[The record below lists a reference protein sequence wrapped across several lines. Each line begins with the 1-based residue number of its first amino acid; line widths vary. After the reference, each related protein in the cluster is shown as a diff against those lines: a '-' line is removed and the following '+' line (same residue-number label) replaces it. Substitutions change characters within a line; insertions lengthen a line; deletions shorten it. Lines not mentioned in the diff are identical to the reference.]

1 MWPSTTP
8 PPVCESREPLK
19 LLDFNSATAPS
30 SFTYTGGMVGGTAT
44 AFQLPYATTG
54 AQKITQKKIGDL
66 KAHAPTRKEDGT
78 ATKSLK
84 MKRRSSAM
92 SERLE
97 AYARR
102 VREVQKWKVLYGE
115 KQRLLG
121 KSLKNSTRLMI
132 ELIQLGCRKPEDV
145 RLVRVMPGLL
155 DALSR
160 EKQILERLGA
170 SNATFRDYSGF
181 RDFLQRLSEEQPP
194 VLKAQAWE
202 TQCSNKQR
210 LLLNSMK
217 KTARLTRDIVALE
230 RRKPEDARVAVAG
243 FLGQDEEVKEQKLAL
258 ERLEGLLVVGQ
269 LRPSAPSGE

>member
-1 MWPSTTP
+1 MLRLARGS
-8 PPVCESREPLK
+8 
-19 LLDFNSATAPS
+19 
-30 SFTYTGGMVGGTAT
+30 
-44 AFQLPYATTG
+44 
-54 AQKITQKKIGDL
+54 
-66 KAHAPTRKEDGT
+66 

-97 AYARR
+97 ALARR

-132 ELIQLGCRKPEDV
+132 ELIQLERRKPEDV
-145 RLVRVMPGLL
+145 RLVKVVIPGLL
-155 DALSR
+155 DALGR

-170 SNATFRDYSGF
+170 SNATFRDYSGY

-202 TQCSNKQR
+202 AQCSNKQR

-217 KTARLTRDIVALE
+217 KTARLIRDIVALE
-230 RRKPEDARVAVAG
+230 RRKPEDATVAVAG
-243 FLGQDEEVKEQKLAL
+243 FLGQDEEVKEQKLVLDRL
-258 ERLEGLLVVGQ
+258 ERLLVW
-269 LRPSAPSGE
+269 

>member
-1 MWPSTTP
+1 
-8 PPVCESREPLK
+8 
-19 LLDFNSATAPS
+19 
-30 SFTYTGGMVGGTAT
+30 
-44 AFQLPYATTG
+44 
-54 AQKITQKKIGDL
+54 
-66 KAHAPTRKEDGT
+66 
-78 ATKSLK
+78 
-84 MKRRSSAM
+84 M

-97 AYARR
+97 AFARR

-115 KQRLLG
+115 NQRLLG

-202 TQCSNKQR
+202 TQCSNKQH

-217 KTARLTRDIVALE
+217 KTARLIRDIVALE

-258 ERLEGLLVVGQ
+258 ERLERLLVVGQ

>member
-1 MWPSTTP
+1 LPGVAGGLHDARGSDRRSVTNRLRHGRFEVFRAMPKFFSLP
-8 PPVCESREPLK
+8 KLNYSLK
-19 LLDFNSATAPS
+19 VD
-30 SFTYTGGMVGGTAT
+30 
-44 AFQLPYATTG
+44 
-54 AQKITQKKIGDL
+54 
-66 KAHAPTRKEDGT
+66 APTHKEDGT

-97 AYARR
+97 AFARR

-121 KSLKNSTRLMI
+121 KSLKSSTRLMI

-155 DALSR
+155 DALIR

-181 RDFLQRLSEEQPP
+181 RDFVQRLSEEQPP

-202 TQCSNKQR
+202 AQCSNKQR

-217 KTARLTRDIVALE
+217 KTARLIRDILALE
-230 RRKPEDARVAVAG
+230 RRKPEDARVVVG

-258 ERLEGLLVVGQ
+258 EKLERLLV
-269 LRPSAPSGE
+269 